1 MKTFPFKFCQDPVT
15 RLVALCL
22 RDRPE
27 FIIIVEMILNEVVRK
42 KEKWFE
48 LKHKKYLYIVNSY
61 FKSILGRSPKIM
73 NSNFKKCWLFEY
85 QIQTKKE
92 IRAKSGIF
100 WIINFDILSLLFI
113 LKFPQKFESYH
124 HFSWNLTLLFSKF
137 VLGEDIK
144 VMLKVNQLIIFI
156 KKGKL

>member
-1 MKTFPFKFCQDPVT
+1 MKTFPFKFCQDSVT

-27 FIIIVEMILNEVVRK
+27 FIITVEMILNEVVRK
-42 KEKWFE
+42 KKKWFE

-61 FKSILGRSPKIM
+61 FKSISGRSPKIM

-100 WIINFDILSLLFI
+100 
-113 LKFPQKFESYH
+113 
-124 HFSWNLTLLFSKF
+124 
-137 VLGEDIK
+137 
-144 VMLKVNQLIIFI
+144 
-156 KKGKL
+156 